1 VIGAAGD
8 QFKGLSLAISGVLLL
23 SPDALLV
30 RMVSADHWTLL
41 FWRCGIFAAVLLLAL
56 ALLAP
61 RRLGETLRSLWR
73 GPMLAAG
80 LAYCFTSLC
89 FIYSITH
96 TLAAN
101 TLFIVGAAPLFGALI
116 SHLVL
121 GERLPRRTW
130 TAILLCTAGLALIF
144 AGTLGG
150 TAGEAADGG
159 ALAGDLAALGT
170 AAGLAVNANIV
181 RHYRRY
187 NMLPSLVVGSA
198 ITALIGAAMAL
209 QLGFDPLVVSDSDLL
224 WLFAQGAGALAL
236 PFALLTLAPR
246 YIPAP
251 EVNLVML
258 LESFLGPLWVW
269 WFLAEVPP
277 SNTLLGGALVL
288 GTILAY
294 TASKLLFPARLAA
307 PR

>member
-1 VIGAAGD
+1 VVIGAASD
-8 QFKGLSLAISGVLLL
+8 QLKGLSLAISGVLLL

-56 ALLAP
+56 AVLAP
-61 RRLGETLRSLWR
+61 ARLGETLRSLWR

-121 GERLPRRTW
+121 GEHLLRRTW
-130 TAILLCTAGLALIF
+130 VAILLCTAGLALIF
-144 AGTLGG
+144 AGTL
-150 TAGEAADGG
+150 ADGG
-159 ALAGDLAALGT
+159 GSPGGSLAGDLAALGT

-187 NMLPSLVVGSA
+187 NMLPSLVVGSG

-209 QLGFDPLVVSDSDLL
+209 QLGFDPFVVSDSDLL

-277 SNTLLGGALVL
+277 SSTLLGGALVL

-294 TASKLLFPARLAA
+294 TASKLLFPARPAS